1 MADISK
7 VEVGSSIYN
16 IKDDSARTSIQE
28 IPSIYATIE
37 QLQQQVTELQNQINT
52 LLNSSVTSVNGKTGD
67 VKITASN
74 IGAAPESHITETATE
89 EKSSHVK
96 ISSKSIDINKT
107 AEDLSTDTAASLL
120 ATQQMGKNLQEQ
132 IDAFSDGDSGYVK
145 SVNGISPKPGTGGQI
160 TVKANN
166 INYKDDINVAQGIE
180 NLEEA
185 FSKINIIANPS
196 YDPSLVTPRELVG
209 LQIGELIYAIPIPES
224 IQKDSMPEAS
234 EQYVNK
240 IFQFTGAT
248 DLEFT
253 NGYFY
258 KCNKITTEIPSE
270 EEGGEP
276 TVEITYQWKP
286 CKVQDGG
293 GGTGGTSNYEDLE
306 NLPKIGG
313 VILKGDKTLAELGI
327 NNFDGDYNSLQN
339 IPESFTPS
347 DHTHLVKDITDLDLT
362 GYIEKTQ
369 GTENVGKILK
379 VNETGELVLAE
390 DETGN
395 SVSVSAQGTSTDSVR
410 YITVDGTEYLIG
422 GSGES
427 SLEELT
433 DVNLIN
439 IANGQILSY
448 NSETNKWENIDAPSG
463 TVIANPAGES
473 SEDLTKIQVGNTIY
487 GISSSLQINTKDEI
501 TNLAETIKSNDITYG
516 FKPTYK
522 YDPVG
527 LEEVNKIKYIRA
539 TFWASAESNGIEVG
553 EIRFST
559 TADDSGENFAFTD
572 ASVECSV
579 SCYNDASAS
588 NIITN
593 RGRMGC
599 NSTNPIV
606 TITLSDLYLLDFTK
620 YSYIKI
626 YRGQDYVSTSRKL
639 AAFSIDYSLDGE
651 HYYSLCPQTNCD
663 VDNLVSYGLAYTFDG
678 TTLLNYSYSSEL
690 YSKIVLYDNT
700 TSNLEAENVQKAID
714 KLAEK
719 SISIIA
725 NPDEEIVK
733 DLTKIKIDGT
743 TYRIADDSI
752 GKKVW
757 YRFTTQSAGGNDAS
771 LNVTCDGITKN
782 YLYSTIRSTPLVID
796 GVFKLNYG
804 LNGNQW
810 RVTCLGDKIFYNNSL
825 MENNSI
831 IKEWGYGESVD
842 FEIYNFTGTINEII
856 PNPEGEGAENLTK
869 ISINGVIYGIPMP
882 NNFLILSGTLSPGS
896 TSITLHDESI
906 TGEEMIE
913 VFTDIYGVNPKTITS
928 EVGSITLTFKAQEND
943 MNIKVRC
950 L

>member
-1 MADISK
+1 MA
-7 VEVGSSIYN
+7 V
-16 IKDDSARTSIQE
+16 IKYRDKQGKL
-28 IPSIYATIE
+28 
-37 QLQQQVTELQNQINT
+37 QL
-52 LLNSSVTSVNGKTGD
+52 VN
-67 VKITASN
+67 
-74 IGAAPESHITETATE
+74 
-89 EKSSHVK
+89 
-96 ISSKSIDINKT
+96 
-107 AEDLSTDTAASLL
+107 
-120 ATQQMGKNLQEQ
+120 
-132 IDAFSDGDSGYVK
+132 
-145 SVNGISPKPGTGGQI
+145 
-160 TVKANN
+160 
-166 INYKDDINVAQGIE
+166 
-180 NLEEA
+180 
-185 FSKINIIANPS
+185 
-196 YDPSLVTPRELVG
+196 
-209 LQIGELIYAIPIPES
+209 IPIS
-224 IQKDSMPEAS
+224 QVVALPEANQNLIGKIL
-234 EQYVNK
+234 QY
-240 IFQFTGAT
+240 TGET
-248 DLEFT
+248 TKDYT

-258 KCNKITTEIPSE
+258 KCISSSNEQGTIYLWSR
-270 EEGGEP
+270 
-276 TVEITYQWKP
+276 VN
-286 CKVQDGG
+286 VQPAG

-306 NLPKIGG
+306 NLPRING
-313 VILKGDKTLAELGI
+313 VIIKGNKTLEELGI
-327 NNFDGDYNSLQN
+327 NNFNGDYNNLIN
-339 IPESFTPS
+339 IPDSFTPS
-347 DHTHLVKDITDLDLT
+347 KHSHMVKDITDLDLT
-362 GYIEKTQ
+362 LYVEKQQ
-369 GTENVGKILK
+369 GTENTGKILK
-379 VNETGELVLAE
+379 VNEEGNLVLTEESA
-390 DETGN
+390 GN

-422 GSGES
+422 GSAES
-427 SLEELT
+427 SLSELT
-433 DVNLIN
+433 DVNLTN

-448 NSETNKWENIDAPSG
+448 NSETNKWKNIDAPSG
-463 TVIANPAGES
+463 TVIANPTGES

-522 YDPVG
+522 YNPVG
-527 LEEVNKIKYIRA
+527 LEDINKIKYIRA

-559 TADDSGENFAFTD
+559 TADDSGENFAFTG

-579 SCYNDASAS
+579 SCYNDAPAS

-593 RGRMGC
+593 NGRMGC

-626 YRGQDYVSTSRKL
+626 YRGRDSVSTTRKL
-639 AAFSIDYSLDGE
+639 VAFSIDYSLDGE

-678 TTLLNYSYSSEL
+678 TTLLNYSYSSDL

-725 NPDEEIVK
+725 NPNEEIVK

-771 LNVTCDGITKN
+771 LNVTCDGVTKN

-825 MENNSI
+825 MKINAI
-831 IKEWGYGESVD
+831 IKEWSYGETVD

-856 PNPEGEGAENLTK
+856 PNPENEGVEDLTK
-869 ISINGVIYGIPMP
+869 ISINGTVYNVSNSGSGSSILPNPEDISTEAVELTSLRIDNNDYKITSGSNIIPNPSEDASNTLNKITIGDIVYSIAGGVLVEANPQEEALNSLSKIKIGDTVYTIVGGEGGSSTADGIAYNPSLTHFEATNVQDAIDEMYTKIP
-882 NNFLILSGTLSPGS
+882 EEVGTIVVGNPPSASTEDLTKIKIDGITYNIPSNIKEIREVTQDEYDVLEPETDVLYCIKDGVSSAAESVEYDNTTSGLSATTMQAAIDEM
-896 TSITLHDESI
+896 TSILKNIIPIESS
-906 TGEEMIE
+906 GE
-913 VFTDIYGVNPKTITS
+913 
-928 EVGSITLTFKAQEND
+928 TF
-943 MNIKVRC
+943 
-950 L
+950 